1 MIIRQSRDTL
11 SPTYIDAVKI
21 RQKVFVQE
29 QGVPLDIEI
38 DDKEALCLHFV
49 AYDDKDVACAT
60 CRIFPDSH
68 EENATLQ
75 RMAVLSSH
83 RGQKLGQF
91 LLQQTMAYCK
101 EQGFKTME
109 LHAQLS
115 AKPFYDKLGFIP
127 EGEIFQEA
135 GINHQTMTKELT

>member
-11 SPTYIDAVKI
+11 SPTYIDAIQI
-21 RQKVFVQE
+21 REKVFVQE

-49 AYDDKDVACAT
+49 AYDDKDIACAT
-60 CRIFPDSH
+60 CRILPDKQMKQV
-68 EENATLQ
+68 TLQ
-75 RMAVLSSH
+75 RMAVLDNY

-91 LLQQTMAYCK
+91 LMQETMTYCK
-101 EQGFKTME
+101 KQGFKTME

-115 AKPFYDKLGFIP
+115 AKPFYDKLGFISQ
-127 EGEIFQEA
+127 GDIFQEA
-135 GINHQTMTKELT
+135 GIDHQTMTKNL